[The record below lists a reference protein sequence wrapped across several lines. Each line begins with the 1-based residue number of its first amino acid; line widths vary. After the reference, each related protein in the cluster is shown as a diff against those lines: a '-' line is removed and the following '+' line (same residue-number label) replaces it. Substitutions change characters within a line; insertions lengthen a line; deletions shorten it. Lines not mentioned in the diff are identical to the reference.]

1 MELIVA
7 NKEYVV
13 FYIYRPPKQNI
24 NYVLKSLSD
33 NATPSYPRLTL
44 FLENQILKS
53 IVKNPK
59 CFRVDTNM

>member
-7 NKEYVV
+7 NKKYAV

-33 NATPSYPRLTL
+33 NAAPSYQRLTL

-53 IVKNPK
+53 MVKNPK
-59 CFRVDTNM
+59 CFSVDSNM